1 MSLRVESLAAKEGGL
16 ASLALGMN
24 GPESAVTSP
33 LGADAKGTPLHAPR
47 IPVLAR
53 TTGHLSTSPAF
64 ALHLPSKC
72 PVSPELSLLSDH
84 TCRSAFSELIRS
96 QGTNRHPGLQLPLLP
111 PGVCPPPNPVTSG
124 DPSLHTLQGLPR
136 IEIKAPATASG
147 PCKRSPQRLF
157 RPHL

>member
-84 TCRSAFSELIRS
+84 TCREHLWLSR
-96 QGTNRHPGLQLPLLP
+96 RVPLP
-111 PGVCPPPNPVTSG
+111 PPPRPPAPTPAPGRLS
-124 DPSLHTLQGLPR
+124 STKPR
-136 IEIKAPATASG
+136 
-147 PCKRSPQRLF
+147 
-157 RPHL
+157 HLR